1 MQIRQ
6 GKNKRNSGVSVP
18 LFTGITGVN
27 EHIELV
33 FNAVLS
39 NAVVMLRSRDKAR
52 CNNHMINSQLLNLV
66 HSLVIYIG
74 LHGYAAVLVVVSL
87 PFSAS

>member
-1 MQIRQ
+1 MKIRQ

-18 LFTGITGVN
+18 LLLGITGVN

-39 NAVVMLRSRDKAR
+39 NAVVMLRS
-52 CNNHMINSQLLNLV
+52 HQLTSINELKYLTLIDE
-66 HSLVIYIG
+66 HT
-74 LHGYAAVLVVVSL
+74 
-87 PFSAS
+87 

>member
-18 LFTGITGVN
+18 LFMGITGVN

-39 NAVVMLRSRDKAR
+39 NAVVMLRSLGIKK
-52 CNNHMINSQLLNLV
+52 
-66 HSLVIYIG
+66 Y
-74 LHGYAAVLVVVSL
+74 
-87 PFSAS
+87 

>member
-6 GKNKRNSGVSVP
+6 NKNKRNSGVSVP

-39 NAVVMLRSRDKAR
+39 NAVVMLRSPDSIQSTTV
-52 CNNHMINSQLLNLV
+52 NDFSILD
-66 HSLVIYIG
+66 VIPT
-74 LHGYAAVLVVVSL
+74 AACYLGFGQEAHWQGEV
-87 PFSAS
+87 FDI

>member
-6 GKNKRNSGVSVP
+6 GKNKQYSGVSVP
-18 LFTGITGVN
+18 LLLGITGVN

-39 NAVVMLRSRDKAR
+39 NAVVMLE
-52 CNNHMINSQLLNLV
+52 SQSVSIDRTIGPSLQISSKMSQ
-66 HSLVIYIG
+66 SLVFFTQSYQQNS
-74 LHGYAAVLVVVSL
+74 YKCKQQV
-87 PFSAS
+87 